1 MGAEN
6 KLPRWPLPDHRLVH
20 VGQGPRRGGVHP
32 RAHPHREV
40 NEPLPAERT
49 LIVVHDTMW
58 RRPLELPERLPDG
71 CEITTDRGRLEDADA
86 VVFHVPGLRFYHRPR
101 KRPNQLWIAWSIE
114 SDANY
119 PRLRDPAF
127 MARFDLTMTYR
138 RDADVIWGYVPYYSS
153 ADNLERALLAPPRPK
168 DSEHPVAMLISS
180 RVDRSGRRA
189 YARELARH
197 IAVDSYGRF
206 LRNKELP
213 DATGRASKLELIG
226 HYPFPIAFENS
237 IGAPTTASRRDGD
250 SLVEIRLTRRSDL
263 GLRRGSTAW
272 HEARANAV
280 HPVPSWNDVDPTDR
294 RCRGRRRQ
302 ELPGSH

>member
-1 MGAEN
+1 
-6 KLPRWPLPDHRLVH
+6 
-20 VGQGPRRGGVHP
+20 
-32 RAHPHREV
+32 V

-213 DATGRASKLELIG
+213 DDTGRASKLELIG
-226 HYPFPIAFENS
+226 HYPFTIAFENS
-237 IGAPTTASRRDGD
+237 IGDDYVTEKFYDPLIAGSVPIYLGARNVAELAPAERCFLDVRDFANPRALAGHLRALLGD
-250 SLVEIRLTRRSDL
+250 SAAYDGLLAWKRRPLRPEFRALLDRQRTHPWVRLCELVRQRVRA
-263 GLRRGSTAW
+263 RG
-272 HEARANAV
+272 
-280 HPVPSWNDVDPTDR
+280 
-294 RCRGRRRQ
+294 
-302 ELPGSH
+302 